1 MTPTTTASTRCIA
14 RRRRRWESA
23 TNCSAVSTA
32 TVSRPSDGTTSR
44 AAGETKWCWHP
55 PVGAGA
61 CEPARKAGEYPALVH
76 PIEHLRYVAR
86 SRAVDESELVREAAI
101 ALGSMHTSGP
111 DLVVACRRI
120 VERHA
125 QIGAVWWLCARLLM
139 SSEPTRLAWQL
150 ADEVESDTTP
160 RAIAAAL
167 PDDATVVTIGW
178 PAVAGAALMRR
189 GDARVLCA
197 DSRHEASSFV
207 RMLERADVACDPIA
221 SESLARAVA
230 AADLVLIEGIAAS
243 PLGVLAPVGSHVLA
257 AVAAQLDTPVWC
269 ALGIGRRLPGEY
281 VDAIARRAMGGCES
295 FDADIDELPIGLVSH
310 VATSDGVSA
319 DVAGALQP
327 ECAYA

>member
-1 MTPTTTASTRCIA
+1 M
-14 RRRRRWESA
+14 
-23 TNCSAVSTA
+23 
-32 TVSRPSDGTTSR
+32 
-44 AAGETKWCWHP
+44 
-55 PVGAGA
+55 
-61 CEPARKAGEYPALVH
+61 H

-125 QIGAVWWLCARLLM
+125 QIGAMWWLCARLLM
-139 SSEPTRLAWQL
+139 SSEPTRLAWQI
-150 ADEVESDTTP
+150 ADEVESDPTP

-197 DSRHEASSFV
+197 DSRHEASGFV
-207 RMLERADVACDPIA
+207 RMLERADIACDPIA
-221 SESLARAVA
+221 TESLARAVT
-230 AADLVLIEGIAAS
+230 AADLVLIEGIDACS
-243 PLGVLAPVGSHVLA
+243 RRLLAPVGSHVLA
-257 AVAAQLDTPVWC
+257 AVAAHLDTPVWC

-281 VDAIARRAMGGCES
+281 VDAIAERALAGCES
-295 FDADIDELPIGLVSH
+295 FEADIDDLPIGLVSH
-310 VATSDGVSA
+310 VATAERVSA
-319 DVAGALQP
+319 DVPAALQP
-327 ECAYA
+327 ECSYAPELLRSSPI